1 MRRIFVEWPLLLA
14 RRSNNALRSVAAPF
28 CALANRVASAEY
40 ADERDRVSSNEP
52 DEAKQKSE
60 FLKLMAGS
68 GF

>member
-14 RRSNNALRSVAAPF
+14 RRSNNAFRSVAAPF
-28 CALANRVASAEY
+28 YALANRVASYEN

-52 DEAKQKSE
+52 DETKQMSE

>member
-28 CALANRVASAEY
+28 CALANRVASAGY

-52 DEAKQKSE
+52 DEAKQISE